1 MKKSGSLRSGL
12 LNDYQRNDCRE
23 TRSVFLPFSKGK
35 KEEDPPTARQAQ
47 KALKNLLR
55 KEKRTRR
62 SEEENPFV
70 FFIYVY
76 TKMAVVIIK
85 IPFSSFDIDIC
96 TYCYYIRVKI
106 YIILSR

>member
-35 KEEDPPTARQAQ
+35 KEEEPPTARQAQ

-55 KEKRTRR
+55 KEKERAARKKKILLFSLFTSTPKWR
-62 SEEENPFV
+62 S
-70 FFIYVY
+70 
-76 TKMAVVIIK
+76 
-85 IPFSSFDIDIC
+85 
-96 TYCYYIRVKI
+96 
-106 YIILSR
+106 